1 MNVEKFIRLLGY
13 IVYVILWTPLLVLIA
28 PISIIAMLVTLN
40 RVGATTKEALQLTG
54 KSFMNSIRHDIEFIR
69 TGIWY

>member
-28 PISIIAMLVTLN
+28 PISIIAMLVTLK